1 MKGVQVT
8 PRSTVVAVLLHIAL
22 LVLLLFLI
30 SCTSQAPEP
39 PALPED
45 PTLLDGYEPPN
56 MATAS
61 LECAVIAELPGTQ
74 LDYRRT
80 KQGRRKPSQPD
91 SVEATPRVRPTP
103 RPQATTQVIAQGMKE
118 AEVYPTSAGYVG
130 KQALYRFRW
139 EPGKIYVI
147 PTHPS
152 TATRLYFPRGERVV
166 TQVLLNTDKE
176 NGWEY
181 ISGPVGSEGYEQD
194 VYAFRPLTETTP
206 AVTTG
211 VDLESGR
218 SIYFRLV
225 VGKAPMLAVTWD
237 VRPIESPDEERVR
250 SQNANAEREQP
261 CPGSGM
267 LMPIELAQLHTGY
280 KIEAKGPVGF
290 LPTQVFD
297 DGRKTFI
304 KFRPLGGNMPTV
316 FTYKASGE
324 RGLVYF
330 TPYRVPND
338 PSRGLWYVIDQIWPK
353 IELVGTDGQAVL
365 LLRLSDTPAVAVADH
380 AGARQ

>member
-1 MKGVQVT
+1 MDYRTATQARRKKIQPASVPVPARAT
-8 PRSTVVAVLLHIAL
+8 PAAR
-22 LVLLLFLI
+22 
-30 SCTSQAPEP
+30 P
-39 PALPED
+39 PA
-45 PTLLDGYEPPN
+45 PT
-56 MATAS
+56 
-61 LECAVIAELPGTQ
+61 
-74 LDYRRT
+74 
-80 KQGRRKPSQPD
+80 K
-91 SVEATPRVRPTP
+91 
-103 RPQATTQVIAQGMKE
+103 VIAQGMKD

-181 ISGPVGSEGYEQD
+181 ISGPVGPEGYEQD

-237 VRPIESPDEERVR
+237 VSPATSPEGERAQGQSVK
-250 SQNANAEREQP
+250 AERERP
-261 CPGSGM
+261 CPGEGM

-280 KIEAKGPVGF
+280 KIEPKGPVGF

-297 DGRKTFI
+297 DGRRTFI
-304 KFRPLGGNMPTV
+304 RFRPLGGNMPTV

-330 TPYRVPND
+330 TPYRVPHD